1 MNSLKCKTKSLVS
14 LILLNI
20 LLAFS
25 SCKKD
30 WTCTCTMNQ
39 TFVSSSDPLS
49 QTANGT
55 QIRKLKKMDKKHANA
70 VCGSFSAK
78 REDGTMLSNSYY
90 DCSLK

>member
-1 MNSLKCKTKSLVS
+1 MRFFS
-14 LILLNI
+14 LILLI
-20 LLAFS
+20 ALLAFS

-30 WTCTCTMNQ
+30 WTCTCSLNQ
-39 TFVSSSDPLS
+39 TYVNESNQFS
-49 QTANGT
+49 QTASGT

-78 REDGTMLSNSYY
+78 RGDGIEVSNTYY